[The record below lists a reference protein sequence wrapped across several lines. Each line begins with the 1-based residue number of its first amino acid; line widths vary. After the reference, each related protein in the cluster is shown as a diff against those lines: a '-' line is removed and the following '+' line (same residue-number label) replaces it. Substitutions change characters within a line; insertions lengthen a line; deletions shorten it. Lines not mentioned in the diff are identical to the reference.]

1 MELKVTSRIV
11 GWKLLKKF
19 RKLDQLPAV
28 VYAKHISSP
37 LTVFCRR
44 QDFVKLYKYTGRS
57 TPVTLKGDG
66 INELVL
72 VHDIQIDPITN
83 FVLHV
88 DFLGIKKGEKVT
100 TEVPLVIQW
109 VAPITKLGE
118 ARLQQIKDSVHIE
131 AKPADLPHELFV
143 DVSNLSDLNDVIFV
157 KDLVLPS
164 GVEMK
169 DDGDLAVVT
178 IVAVKDVP
186 EEEEEATT
194 ESPTGAVSE
203 SDESGANDGE

>member
-1 MELKVTSRIV
+1 MELKVTSRV
-11 GWKLLKKF
+11 VWWKLLKKF

-28 VYAKHISSP
+28 VYAKHIASP
-37 LTVFCRR
+37 INLFCRR

-57 TPVTLKGDG
+57 TPVTLKWDWVD
-66 INELVL
+66 EMVL
-72 VHDIQIDPITN
+72 VHDIQIDPVTN
-83 FVLHV
+83 LVLHV
-88 DFLGIKKGEKVT
+88 DFLWIKKGEKVT

-109 VAPITKLGE
+109 VAPITKLGD
-118 ARLQQIKDSVHIE
+118 ARLQQVKDSVHVE

-143 DVSNLSDLNDVIFV
+143 DVSTLSDMNDVIFV

-186 EEEEEATT
+186 EEDEETST
-194 ESPTGAVSE
+194 ETSASDTGDSADTGTE
-203 SDESGANDGE
+203 